1 MTLAAYRNP
10 PDLAHEMRAAVGR
23 HTDKS
28 FDWDAF
34 PGNVGFPELA
44 RAQMRYIGAGGS
56 PKVDD
61 PNTLKPGAFTLSLVH
76 QPVGKYAA
84 CHSHEV
90 VEHFLVLDGVLT
102 VGWAFGEPGS
112 DEVIE
117 ARLGRYD
124 MVLNQSGRPH
134 GFRNDGVGPVLMSI
148 SVGSGSPK
156 PPVYA
161 CHPKAGDPDR
171 ARRFGAEPGRTIPF
185 DPAADDPRQREF
197 ARHIVRHAEQRPT
210 WEAGLARLDYVGGTG
225 VPPGA
230 YCMEMIHLPKGVA
243 VRGYERAVEEAY
255 FVLDGA
261 LTVGW
266 AEEGD
271 TVEQRLGRHDVIL
284 TPPGRTRWF
293 RNDGIADASFMLLS
307 GMLPSGSGP
316 DVRFEPA

>member
-1 MTLAAYRNP
+1 MAIAAQTVSPRNA
-10 PDLAHEMRAAVGR
+10 PDLSHEMRRSIGR

-34 PGNVGFPELA
+34 PGSAGFPELG

-56 PKVDD
+56 PKVND
-61 PNTLKPGAFTLSLVH
+61 PNTLRPGDFTLSLIH

-102 VGWAFGEPGS
+102 VGWAFG
-112 DEVIE
+112 DDVIE
-117 ARLGRYD
+117 AKVGRFD

-134 GFRNDGVGPVLMSI
+134 GFRNDGIAPVLMSI

-161 CHPKAGDPDR
+161 CHPKDGDPAR
-171 ARRFGAEPGRTIPF
+171 ARRFGAAPGRTIAF
-185 DPAADDPRQREF
+185 DPASDDPRQQEF
-197 ARHIVRHAEQRPT
+197 AGHIVRHAERRPV
-210 WEAGLARLDYVGGTG
+210 WQAGLARLDYVGDAGA
-225 VPPGA
+225 PPGG
-230 YCMEMIHLPKGVA
+230 YRMEMIHLPRGVA
-243 VRGYERAVEEAY
+243 VRGYERAVEESY

-266 AEEGD
+266 DDGGES
-271 TVEQRLGRHDVIL
+271 VEQRLGQKDVIL
-284 TPPGRTRWF
+284 NPPGRTRSF
-293 RNDGIADASFMLLS
+293 RNDGIADATFMLLS
-307 GMLPSGSGP
+307 ANQPGQ
-316 DVRFEPA
+316 DV